1 MTFCKVAWC
10 YEVGRASWETCVVM
24 VLLSAN
30 LLLQSHHCWLPLTP
44 PPHFHPPNSNIKFS
58 ERMFEI
64 KCYLACSRLFFSTWS
79 GGVWASSSWRVIMY
93 LGIWAISHL
102 PISNICYAPGAL
114 GRWGISRGFALC
126 KQVSSRGGRGVRQ
139 TFFRW
144 LWIVKSRQR
153 WTYEGF
159 CLHSVRTWGKISR
172 SEEDWDV
179 RGV

>member
-139 TFFRW
+139 TFFRSFGFNW
-144 LWIVKSRQR
+144 WIVKSRHR
-153 WTYEGF
+153 WLMVDLRRILLALGQD
-159 CLHSVRTWGKISR
+159 LG
-172 SEEDWDV
+172 
-179 RGV
+179 